1 MRQSF
6 KIAPDR
12 RRMGRMIRLSMLFA
26 FAALV
31 ASLMA
36 ASVVAS
42 AKTQAQAVVVA
53 GGSAGTG
60 WPGDG
65 NPPG

>member
-1 MRQSF
+1 
-6 KIAPDR
+6 
-12 RRMGRMIRLSMLFA
+12 MGRMIRLSMLFA